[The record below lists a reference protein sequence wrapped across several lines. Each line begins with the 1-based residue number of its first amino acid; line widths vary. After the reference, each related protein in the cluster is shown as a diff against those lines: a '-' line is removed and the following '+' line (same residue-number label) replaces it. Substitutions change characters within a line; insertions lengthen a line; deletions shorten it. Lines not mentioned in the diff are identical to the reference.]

1 MPINKVQEVPHQL
14 EIAEAGLAAVVVAVT
29 AAMQEL
35 LAAPTLVAE
44 VAAAAAHRV
53 LAVTAAQVLL
63 Y

>member
-1 MPINKVQEVPHQL
+1 
-14 EIAEAGLAAVVVAVT
+14 VVVAVT